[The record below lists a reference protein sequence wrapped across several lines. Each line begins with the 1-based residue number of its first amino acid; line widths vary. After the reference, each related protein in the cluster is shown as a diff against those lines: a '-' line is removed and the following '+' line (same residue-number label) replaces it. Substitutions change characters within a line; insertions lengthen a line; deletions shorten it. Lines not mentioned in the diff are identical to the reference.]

1 LTSPPI
7 PNKVTLLCLPSIPQ
21 ENGRSCGLKSL
32 KTGKNRIFSI
42 EKGDKDMATKVAI
55 NGFGRIGRAV
65 TRIIMQRKGD
75 LELVAVND
83 LSDAKSLAHLFKY
96 DTVEGKWGGTVEA
109 KDNALVINGKTIKV
123 LAVKNPAE
131 LPWKDMGVKIVCE
144 STGIF
149 TSAESPKGG
158 YADHLKAG
166 AGKVVLTVPA
176 KDNIEA
182 TIVMGVNDKN
192 LTTNVKCVSNA
203 SCTTNCLAPIAKVLN
218 DAFGI
223 ESGVMTTI
231 HAYTNDQR
239 VADQI
244 HKDLRRARAAAV
256 NIIPTSTGAARA
268 IGKVI
273 PELDGKL
280 DGFAIRVPV
289 PVGSV
294 VDLVVNVKK
303 DVTVQAVNEAM
314 KKAADGPMKDIL
326 IYCDEPIVSSDI
338 INNPASSIFDSLLTM
353 VKGRTVKVISW
364 YDNEWGYSNRTV
376 DIMERMAKLL

>member
-1 LTSPPI
+1 MS
-7 PNKVTLLCLPSIPQ
+7 
-21 ENGRSCGLKSL
+21 
-32 KTGKNRIFSI
+32 
-42 EKGDKDMATKVAI
+42 TKVAI

-65 TRIIMQRKGD
+65 ARIITERKGE

-96 DTVEGKWGGTVEA
+96 DTVMGKWRGTVEA
-109 KDNALVINGKTIKV
+109 GDSELVINGKAIKV

-131 LPWKDMGVKIVCE
+131 LPWENMGVKIVVE

-149 TSAESPKGG
+149 TSKESPKGG
-158 YADHLKAG
+158 YGDHLKAG
-166 AGKVVLTVPA
+166 AEKVVLTVPA
-176 KDNIEA
+176 KDDIEA
-182 TIVMGVNDKN
+182 TIVMGVNDNKLTKN
-192 LTTNVKCVSNA
+192 VQCVSNA

-218 DAFGI
+218 DSFGI
-223 ESGVMTTI
+223 EQGLMTTI

-239 VADQI
+239 VADMI

-273 PELDGKL
+273 PELEGKL

-303 DVTVQAVNEAM
+303 DVTVKAVNAAM
-314 KKAADGPMKDIL
+314 KKAAERPMKGIL
-326 IYCDEPIVSSDI
+326 VYCDEPIVSSDI

-353 VKGRTVKVISW
+353 VKGKTVKVVSW

-376 DIMERMAKLL
+376 DIMEKLAAL